1 LRFLLVF
8 SLFVS
13 ELKAVAEQISLCFI
27 VVSLQYLY
35 DLFTLLELILGEL
48 ESLPILAGFLQ
59 ELVGLSLKLGYLF
72 EGFS

>member
-1 LRFLLVF
+1 MRFLLVF

-13 ELKAVAEQISLCFI
+13 ELDAVAEQISLCFI

-35 DLFTLLELILGEL
+35 DLFTLLELILGQL
-48 ESLPILAGFLQ
+48 ESLSVLAGFFQ
-59 ELVGLSLKLGYLF
+59 ELVGLCLELGYLF

>member
-1 LRFLLVF
+1 MRFLLVF